1 MPHKPV
7 RFRPATSRIAY
18 PTVFMIVWIGRSFR
32 YHYVLVNLLTA
43 LSLWAGVSEQVGA
56 ESPEVARSPDVSGEW
71 DIEEEDKTYRAVLD
85 KHGNGNYSW
94 QGGRIDTITIED
106 RKWLGTWR
114 QTGNDREG
122 GFEVLLSEDGREA
135 RGVWWYTRVGDRK
148 NIPPREWGGK
158 YLWKRPMTPDSAPSR
173 DGEGPR

>member
-1 MPHKPV
+1 MIV
-7 RFRPATSRIAY
+7 CRIA
-18 PTVFMIVWIGRSFR
+18 RSFR
-32 YHYVLVNLLTA
+32 CQYVLVNLLTA
-43 LSLWAGVSEQVGA
+43 LSLWASVSEMVRA
-56 ESPEVARSPDVSGEW
+56 EGMETARPADLSGEW

-85 KHGNGNYSW
+85 RHGNGNYSW
-94 QGGRIDTITIED
+94 QGGRIETTTIDD

-135 RGVWWYTRVGDRK
+135 KGVWWYTRVGDRK

-158 YLWKRPMTPDSAPSR
+158 YVWKRLMTSDPAPSR
-173 DGEGPR
+173 DGEGSR